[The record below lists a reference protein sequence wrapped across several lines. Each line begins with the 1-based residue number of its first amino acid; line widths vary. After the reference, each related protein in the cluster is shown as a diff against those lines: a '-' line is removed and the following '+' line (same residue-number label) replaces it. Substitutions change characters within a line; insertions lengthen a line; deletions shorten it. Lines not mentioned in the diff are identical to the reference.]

1 MVRELNAV
9 AGLEQLDEVAVR
21 NLAYTARG
29 ELAPINAFIGGL
41 AAHEVIKV
49 GQTPTTPSPSLRL
62 CSILQLFFVSP
73 QACSRKFKPLK
84 QWLYFDALECLPEN
98 RTQLAERS
106 GSTVRADGSISNQI
120 TFEASAQPHILL
132 PS

>member
-1 MVRELNAV
+1 MVRELNEV
-9 AGLEQLDEVAVR
+9 AGLEQLDDVAVR

-29 ELAPINAFIGGL
+29 ELAPMNAFIGGL

-49 GQTPTTPSPSLRL
+49 GQAPIVSIAPSLQR
-62 CSILQLFFVSP
+62 SAAVFVSP

-98 RTQLAERS
+98 GTQLAERS
-106 GSTVRADGSISNQI
+106 CSTVRTDGSISNQM
-120 TFEASAQPHILL
+120 TWPRPCSA
-132 PS
+132 